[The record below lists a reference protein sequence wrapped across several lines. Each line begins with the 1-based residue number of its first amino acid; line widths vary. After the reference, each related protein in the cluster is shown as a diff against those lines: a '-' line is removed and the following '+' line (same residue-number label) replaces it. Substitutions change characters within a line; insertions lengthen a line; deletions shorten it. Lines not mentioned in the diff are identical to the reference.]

1 MALMNSGECSGTA
14 FEGYGIIPFID
25 EEDEYFLSLFKF

>member
-1 MALMNSGECSGTA
+1 MNHTESSA